1 MVNLIPPPEDVMQ
14 ILIETGAYR
23 RGHFIYPNGKHAS
36 HYFQMPLAFRY
47 YDNARILS
55 VARKATADVRDQQSA
70 VQVTAE
76 AVTFSF
82 QRVEFDPGRSNGS
95 IVDEIEMR

>member
-1 MVNLIPPPEDVMQ
+1 VTFSQ
-14 ILIETGAYR
+14 
-23 RGHFIYPNGKHAS
+23 
-36 HYFQMPLAFRY
+36 
-47 YDNARILS
+47 ARILS